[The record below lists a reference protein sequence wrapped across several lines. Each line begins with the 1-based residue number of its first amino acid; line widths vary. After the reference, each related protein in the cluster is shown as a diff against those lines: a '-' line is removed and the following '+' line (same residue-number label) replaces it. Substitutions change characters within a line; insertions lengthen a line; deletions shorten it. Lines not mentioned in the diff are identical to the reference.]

1 MTTKITSVDQ
11 IENIKE
17 VPTKHLKY
25 AENFVK
31 VGQWNGLEANII
43 GGGLCLGMSSY
54 TIVGLKTARKTSK
67 LVILDN
73 ESSDLYEVSFSKIE
87 SDLKLHGYLKI

>member
-43 GGGLCLGMSSY
+43 GGGLCLGMSSNP
-54 TIVGLKTARKTSK
+54 IVTGGKGYCEGCAREYSGTR
-67 LVILDN
+67 
-73 ESSDLYEVSFSKIE
+73 
-87 SDLKLHGYLKI
+87 